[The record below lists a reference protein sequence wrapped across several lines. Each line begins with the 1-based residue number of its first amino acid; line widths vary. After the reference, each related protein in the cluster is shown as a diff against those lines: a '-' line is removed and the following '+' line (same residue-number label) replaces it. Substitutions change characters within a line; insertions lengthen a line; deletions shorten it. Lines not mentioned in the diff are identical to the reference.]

1 MTGRMLMANRPTYDP
16 SVPLPASRSLR
27 HAFTLVELLVV
38 ISIIAALIALL
49 LPAVKSARDS
59 ARTAICMSNQ
69 RQIYMGLHDYAVDQ
83 NEDVVPSYIFPG
95 GHTWP
100 WFAKEYLPG
109 ADLDPWLG
117 TYGAGRT
124 DPPPRK
130 TMMHCPSEALHGGPN
145 HARVGLPANDPG
157 AIREDYSLNGVRSG
171 RMGYSAPASQGGW
184 RDRGGKTNF
193 FSLVVESG
201 RGYEQIYVGA
211 PSGVY
216 LLADACWMDIEPR
229 WAARNVEI
237 FGFRYRHLNED
248 ATNLCFFD
256 GHAETY
262 GFPVPDND
270 YWDNIHYAYGMAMS
284 EPW

>member
-1 MTGRMLMANRPTYDP
+1 MQVGNWQRDVVEVAIPQWAFRTRDL
-16 SVPLPASRSLR
+16 
-27 HAFTLVELLVV
+27 AFTLIELMVV
-38 ISIIAALIALL
+38 VSIIALLIALL
-49 LPAVKSARDS
+49 LPAIKSAREN

-69 RQIYMGLHDYAVDQ
+69 RQIYMGLHNYAQEQD
-83 NEDVVPSYIFPG
+83 EDVVPSYITG
-95 GHTWP
+95 ARTWP
-100 WFAKEYLPG
+100 WIAREYLPG

-117 TYGAGRT
+117 WYGAPRSE
-124 DPPPRK
+124 PPPRK
-130 TMMHCPSEALHGGPN
+130 TMMHCPTENLHGGPKL
-145 HARVGLPANDPG
+145 ARVGLPAGEPG
-157 AIREDYSLNGVRSG
+157 DIHEDYSLNGVRSG

-211 PSGVY
+211 PSDVY

-229 WAARNVEI
+229 WAARNVEV
-237 FGFRYRHLNED
+237 FGFRYRHLNEG

-256 GHAETY
+256 GHVETY

-270 YWDNIHYAYGMAMS
+270 YWDNISYAYAMAMS